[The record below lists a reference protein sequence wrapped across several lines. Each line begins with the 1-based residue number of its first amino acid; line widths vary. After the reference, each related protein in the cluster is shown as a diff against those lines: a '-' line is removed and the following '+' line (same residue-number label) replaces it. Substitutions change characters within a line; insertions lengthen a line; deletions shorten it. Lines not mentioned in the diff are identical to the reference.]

1 MYRDIKP
8 EELKIDKTLGYTY
21 FLDKN
26 HPLASQEVGRVYY
39 HRHIA
44 SIKSGRWLSS
54 KEIVHHVDGN
64 KQNNIED
71 NLLVLSSSDHALIH
85 AIENGFDNV
94 YKVLTC
100 PVCKNGFTVTTKAAE
115 TRVTCSLTCAR
126 KKSLQWDI
134 SKKDLEALIWNMSYT
149 DIAKK
154 YPISDTGAK
163 KKAKALGCIL
173 PPAYF
178 FNKSETYRKEQRKLN
193 NISDLSL

>member
-115 TRVTCSLTCAR
+115 T
-126 KKSLQWDI
+126 
-134 SKKDLEALIWNMSYT
+134 
-149 DIAKK
+149 
-154 YPISDTGAK
+154 
-163 KKAKALGCIL
+163 
-173 PPAYF
+173 
-178 FNKSETYRKEQRKLN
+178 
-193 NISDLSL
+193 